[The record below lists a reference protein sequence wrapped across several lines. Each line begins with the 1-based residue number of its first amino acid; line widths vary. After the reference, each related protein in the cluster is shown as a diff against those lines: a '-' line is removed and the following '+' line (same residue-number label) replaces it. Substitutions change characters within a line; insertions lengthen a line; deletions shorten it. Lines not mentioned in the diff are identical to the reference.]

1 MGIREAFAK
10 AALAAYNAAGDTKE
24 SVILRSK
31 DSRNPSY
38 NTSTGAVTDSYVD
51 YPVEMLITGFN
62 ENEKNNSA
70 IVPGMVKA
78 QIPPSMLKVAPKI
91 NDQVIRKTDDP
102 AMEDTEVWEI
112 VYKHKD
118 PAHALWTFHLKRP

>member
-10 AALAAYNAAGDTKE
+10 AAIAAYNASGNIKE

-31 DSRNPSY
+31 DSRNPQY
-38 NTSTGAVTDSYVD
+38 NTSTGAISDSYVD
-51 YPVEMLITGFN
+51 YPVDMVIGGFN
-62 ENEKNNSA
+62 ENERQNFS

-78 QIPPSMLKVAPKI
+78 NIPPSFLKVNPKI

-102 AMEDTEVWEI
+102 TMEETEVWEI

-118 PAHALWTFHLKRP
+118 PANALWTFHLKRP